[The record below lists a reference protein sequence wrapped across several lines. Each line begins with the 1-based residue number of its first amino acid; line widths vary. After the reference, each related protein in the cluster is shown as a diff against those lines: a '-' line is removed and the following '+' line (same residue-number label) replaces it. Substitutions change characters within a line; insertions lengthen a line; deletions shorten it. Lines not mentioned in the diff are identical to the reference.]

1 MAAYRFELEKG
12 GLKCACPAC
21 GKVRF
26 VPYVDTVTGEQVDSV
41 VGRCDREDSC
51 GYHLTPKEYFLMT
64 GKNPFSIVAI
74 PTRKR
79 EPAPEPEPSFI
90 DASLMQASLRNYE
103 QNNFCRWLHG
113 VFGGQKAFELTAAY
127 QIGTSKYR
135 FRCKDFPGY
144 QSEPSSSVFWQ
155 IDRSGRIRAGKIM
168 LYNSTTGRRVKEPV
182 NHIQW
187 VHKVMKME
195 PYHLEQCLF
204 GEHLLS
210 VDKVKPVAIVESEK
224 TAIVAAGFMPEFLWL
239 ATAGKNNLNRE
250 KLKAVQGRRVVFF
263 PDLMAFEKW
272 RDIEKW
278 MPDVSVSDILER
290 RATEADRAAGLDLAD
305 YLLREKGFER

>member
-1 MAAYRFELEKG
+1 
-12 GLKCACPAC
+12 
-21 GKVRF
+21 
-26 VPYVDTVTGEQVDSV
+26 
-41 VGRCDREDSC
+41 
-51 GYHLTPKEYFLMT
+51 
-64 GKNPFSIVAI
+64 
-74 PTRKR
+74 
-79 EPAPEPEPSFI
+79 
-90 DASLMQASLRNYE
+90 
-103 QNNFCRWLHG
+103 
-113 VFGGQKAFELTAAY
+113 
-127 QIGTSKYR
+127 
-135 FRCKDFPGY
+135 
-144 QSEPSSSVFWQ
+144 
-155 IDRSGRIRAGKIM
+155 M

-272 RDIEKW
+272 RDIVKW

>member
-1 MAAYRFELEKG
+1 MAEFRFELEKG
-12 GLKCACPAC
+12 GMKYACPAC
-21 GKVRF
+21 GKIRF
-26 VPYVDTVTGEQVDSV
+26 VPYVDTYTGEQVDPV

-51 GYHLTPKEYFLMT
+51 GYHLTPKEHFLMT
-64 GKNPFSIVAI
+64 GKNPFSSVVI
-74 PTRKR
+74 PARKR
-79 EPAPEPEPSFI
+79 EPAPEQEPSFI
-90 DASLMQASLRNYE
+90 DASLMQGSLRNYE

-144 QSEPSSSVFWQ
+144 QSETGSSVFWQ
-155 IDRSGRIRAGKIM
+155 IDGGGRVRAGKVM
-168 LYNSTTGRRVKEPV
+168 LYDSSTGRRVKEPFAHV
-182 NHIQW
+182 QW
-187 VHKVMKME
+187 VHKVLKLE
-195 PYHLEQCLF
+195 PYRLQQCLF

-210 VDKVKPVAIVESEK
+210 VDQMRPVAIVESEK

-239 ATAGKNNLNRE
+239 ATAGKNSLNKE
-250 KLKAVQGRRVVFF
+250 KLKAVQGRRVVLF

-272 RDIEKW
+272 REIVNG
-278 MPDVSVSDILER
+278 MPGVTVSDILER

-305 YLLREKGFER
+305 YLLRERGF